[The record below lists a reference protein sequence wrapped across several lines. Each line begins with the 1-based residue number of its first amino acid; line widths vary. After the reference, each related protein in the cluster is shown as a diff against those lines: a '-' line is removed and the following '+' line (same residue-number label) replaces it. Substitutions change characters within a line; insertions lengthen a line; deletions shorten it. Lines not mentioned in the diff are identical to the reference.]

1 MQAAVKKLTLAV
13 SIDKL
18 MGYGYPMILVGIS
31 RREDRWGIRG
41 TDQTLLRIYDSA
53 ITGGLTTGEA
63 GLKYREIPA
72 RTSPPALLLGPSR
85 IYDFKAA
92 RSSSKS

>member
-1 MQAAVKKLTLAV
+1 MQAAVRKMTLAV

-18 MGYGYPMILVGIS
+18 MGYGYTMILVGIS

-41 TDQTLLRIYDSA
+41 TDRAPLRIYDSVT
-53 ITGGLTTGEA
+53 TGGLTTGEA

-72 RTSPPALLLGPSR
+72 RTAFPSASLGILR
-85 IYDFKAA
+85 IYDLKAA